1 MVLISTQ
8 PYTIIIII
16 IVVVVVV
23 FLLLLLLSLLLLLV
37 LLPLCYAIFVPVKA
51 LFAAFRRGYQV

>member
-16 IVVVVVV
+16 MVVV
-23 FLLLLLLSLLLLLV
+23 FLLLLLSLLLLLV
-37 LLPLCYAIFVPVKA
+37 LLPLCYTIFVPVKA
-51 LFAAFRRGYQV
+51 LFADFRRGYQV

>member
-8 PYTIIIII
+8 PYTIIIVVV
-16 IVVVVVV
+16 VVVVVV
-23 FLLLLLLSLLLLLV
+23 FLLLLLSLLLLLV